1 MFIVAIGGSP
11 NQKSRSSELLNHSI
25 DYLKHQGIESYT
37 VTAHDFAAKDL
48 LYANFNSPSI
58 KLLNEKIAQ
67 ADGIIIATPI
77 YKAAYSGVLKTILD
91 LIPERGLLNKIILPI
106 ATAGTSNHFLAL
118 DYALR
123 PIIIAL
129 KAKEILH
136 GIFAT
141 DNQIQYATPT
151 QPLWL
156 DPILK
161 TRLIE
166 SLNEFTLTLNH
177 KRVHTLN
184 SHPLLAEAI

>member
-11 NQKSRSSELLNHSI
+11 NQKSRSSELLNYSI
-25 DYLKHQGIESYT
+25 DYLEHHGIESYT
-37 VTAHDFAAKDL
+37 VTAHDFVAEDL

-58 KLLNEKIAQ
+58 KLLNEKIAK

-91 LIPERGLLNKIILPI
+91 LIAERGLLNKIILPI
-106 ATAGTSNHFLAL
+106 ATAGTHNHFLAL

-123 PIIIAL
+123 PIITAL

-141 DNQIQYATPT
+141 DNQIQYATST
-151 QPLWL
+151 QPLL
-156 DPILK
+156 FDPSLK
-161 TRLIE
+161 ARLIE
-166 SLNEFTLTLNH
+166 SLNEFIATLHHQKTNTLAI
-177 KRVHTLN
+177 
-184 SHPLLAEAI
+184 HPLLAEAI